1 MTKSEEISLLSS
13 FTAKLSDGYLKD
25 IFRDVEPMIVR
36 AITSDFCVISF
47 GDLQDAKMELNR
59 EIKELA
65 VKKAAF
71 AKEVAEL
78 ERDSR
83 RLQEALVEIKRT
95 ARNIAACR

>member
-1 MTKSEEISLLSS
+1 MTKSEEIALLSS

-25 IFRDVEPMIVR
+25 IFRDIEPMIER
-36 AITSDFCVISF
+36 AITSDFCVIAF

-65 VKKAAF
+65 VKKTAL

-78 ERDSR
+78 ERDKR
-83 RLQEALVEIKRT
+83 QLQEALVEIKRT